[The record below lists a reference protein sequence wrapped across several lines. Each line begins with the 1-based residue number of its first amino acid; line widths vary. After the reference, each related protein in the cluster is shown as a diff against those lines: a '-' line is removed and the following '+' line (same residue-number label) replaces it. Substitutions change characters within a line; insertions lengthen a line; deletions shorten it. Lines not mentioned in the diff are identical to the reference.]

1 MKACKLCWT
10 LVVVL
15 AVAVGAFAYKFT
27 VGEVRP
33 SEDGRVAVL
42 LTKDERNALLLE
54 MRTWLQNSQRILAAA
69 STNDVG
75 EVVKAARASGMAA
88 EAETPASLFRK
99 IPLEMKALGF
109 ATRRKFDDIANE
121 AEKSGSTSRVAG
133 QLSEAMGNCV
143 ACHATYRFVEEPSS

>member
-15 AVAVGAFAYKFT
+15 AVAVAAFAYKFT

-33 SEDGRVAVL
+33 SEDGRVAVV

-75 EVVKAARASGMAA
+75 AVVKTARASGMAA

-99 IPLEMKALGF
+99 IPLEMKTLGF

-121 AEKSGSTSRVAG
+121 TEKSGSTSRVAA
-133 QLSEAMGNCV
+133 QLSDAMGNCV

>member
-15 AVAVGAFAYKFT
+15 AVAVAAFAYKFT

-54 MRTWLQNSQRILAAA
+54 MRTWLQNSQRILAVA

-99 IPLEMKALGF
+99 IPLEMKTLGF
-109 ATRRKFDDIANE
+109 ATRRTFDDIANE
-121 AEKSGSTSRVAG
+121 AEKSGSTSRAAG

-143 ACHATYRFVEEPSS
+143 ACHATYRFVEQ

>member
-1 MKACKLCWT
+1 MKSCKLCWT

-15 AVAVGAFAYKFT
+15 AIAVAGFAYKFT

-33 SEDGRVAVL
+33 SEDGRVAVV

-99 IPLEMKALGF
+99 IPLEMKTLGF
-109 ATRRKFDDIANE
+109 GTRRKFDDIAAE
-121 AEKSGSTSRVAG
+121 AEKSGNASRAAG
-133 QLSEAMGNCV
+133 QLSDAMGNCV
-143 ACHATYRFVEEPSS
+143 ACHATYRFVEQ